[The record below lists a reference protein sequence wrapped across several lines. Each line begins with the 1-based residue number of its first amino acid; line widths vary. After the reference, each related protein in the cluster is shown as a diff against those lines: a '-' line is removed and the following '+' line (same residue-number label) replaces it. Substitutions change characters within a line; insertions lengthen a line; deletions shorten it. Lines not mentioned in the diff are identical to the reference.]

1 MTSSVIY
8 YSTGVRKNEIYL
20 LSMSPDVA
28 MINHN
33 AKSTMF
39 SWAFKILVIVLWTI
53 ILLPIDLKL
62 SYSGNGI
69 EF

>member
-1 MTSSVIY
+1 MILHNNFKHCLGY
-8 YSTGVRKNEIYL
+8 
-20 LSMSPDVA
+20 SMSPDVA

-62 SYSGNGI
+62 SYSDNGI
-69 EF
+69 KF